1 MKEKKIRQNIDFPQL
16 HEFSICKLFI
26 NIRKFSTNFA
36 TFWDININ
44 LMKFV
49 KSEQIFSASMLII
62 QEEITNYP
70 HAHVHKD
77 PTCKFLRLQTLIF
90 HNFMTSKYAN
100 YQQIS
105 DRLIQIYQI
114 FVILTSISLTFL
126 KLNKYS
132 QLYWYLEEEIIKSQT
147 HPESNFTFF
156 FFLFIN
162 RTLKTWVSKFITKQ
176 TNPKPL
182 KHLTCLNLWRARER
196 EREDTV

>member
-1 MKEKKIRQNIDFPQL
+1 
-16 HEFSICKLFI
+16 
-26 NIRKFSTNFA
+26 
-36 TFWDININ
+36 
-44 LMKFV
+44 
-49 KSEQIFSASMLII
+49 
-62 QEEITNYP
+62 
-70 HAHVHKD
+70 
-77 PTCKFLRLQTLIF
+77 
-90 HNFMTSKYAN
+90 MTSKYAN

-105 DRLIQIYQI
+105 DRLIQIYQL

-147 HPESNFTFF
+147 NTESNLTFF
-156 FFLFIN
+156 FWFIN

-196 EREDTV
+196 ERERIPCRLFINIRQFSTHLATFWYINSNLINLLKIEQIFSAILTFRRENYQITNKPRKQF